1 MHANF
6 RRSHLPLAA
15 LAIALGATACAD
27 ATSPAGKGISVSF
40 TTKASTAPVLQ
51 NGSMWSPRL
60 SVTATSGS
68 NTIVI
73 SKVQMVF
80 SKMELASSTAT
91 CSGTTEDDCPELH
104 LDPVLVDIPLDA
116 AVATAIN
123 VAVPAGSYTKLEAKI
138 DAIAAGS
145 TDVPG
150 AAAFLAAHPDFTNV
164 SVHVEGT
171 WNGQPFSFNTPAEA
185 ELELAFN
192 PPLVVDATGMN
203 LTVNVDVAS
212 WFRMADGSLI
222 DPATAAPGGQNASI
236 VGENIKRSLKVYEDD
251 DHDGQDDHA

>member
-1 MHANF
+1 MHSNF

-15 LAIALGATACAD
+15 LTLALGAIACSD

-40 TTKASTAPVLQ
+40 TTKASAAPVLQ
-51 NGSMWSPRL
+51 RGSMSPSF

-73 SKVQMVF
+73 NKVQMVF

-104 LDPVLVDIPLDA
+104 LEPVLVDIPLDA
-116 AVATAIN
+116 AVTSAIN

-145 TDVPG
+145 TDVKG
-150 AAAFLAAHPDFTNV
+150 AAAFLAAHPGFANV
-164 SVHVEGT
+164 SIHVEGT
-171 WNGQPFSFNTPAEA
+171 WNGQPFTFNTPAEA
-185 ELELAFN
+185 ELELAFS

-203 LTVNVDVAS
+203 LTINVDVAS

-222 DPATAAPGGQNASI
+222 DPATASAGGQNASI
-236 VGENIKRSLKVYEDD
+236 VGENVKRSLKVYEDD
-251 DHDGQDDHA
+251 DHDGLEDHS